1 MLSGARSAT
10 MTKSLIRQEVELM
23 LSDVDADLAK
33 AETRRAK
40 GGLKRVE
47 AAGELADL
55 KRQKAALVGRLKEID
70 ADPDANDTFFRWVKE
85 DLFNLKLRLANWI
98 ATV

>member
-1 MLSGARSAT
+1 
-10 MTKSLIRQEVELM
+10 MTKSLIRQEVTLM
-23 LSDVDADLAK
+23 LADVDTEIAK
-33 AETRRAK
+33 AEAMRGK

-47 AAGELADL
+47 AAGELVDL
-55 KRQKAALVGRLKEID
+55 RRQKDTLVRRLKEID

>member
-1 MLSGARSAT
+1 

-23 LSDVDADLAK
+23 LSDLDADLAK
-33 AETRRAK
+33 AEALRAK

-70 ADPDANDTFFRWVKE
+70 AEPEAHDTFFRWVKE
-85 DLFNLKLRLANWI
+85 DLFNLKLRLADWI
-98 ATV
+98 ARV